1 MPSKP
6 TLNRSVPFFPGGHS
20 TQVPGRRRVARPRV
34 LGDQLHVGRAVQ
46 RADHRI
52 LVGGGHAGRCA
63 SVCVSVRMRARV
75 RACVCASVAGADV
88 VAPRRVSLLAA
99 VAVDRHRVTP
109 PSAGRGRAPCHRT
122 LQCSRRRHAAPS
134 HCCRRLHSWR
144 STYGTVR
151 CHASL
156 LRCKRQVAASD
167 ETSYDDAVATWASF
181 DAATR
186 AQVSAQS

>member
-1 MPSKP
+1 MPSTP
-6 TLNRSVPFFPGGHS
+6 TLNRSAPFFPGGNS
-20 TQVPGRRRVARPRV
+20 SQVPGRRRVARPRV

-63 SVCVSVRMRARV
+63 SVCVSVRA

-99 VAVDRHRVTP
+99 VAVDRHSVTP

-134 HCCRRLHSWR
+134 RCCRMLHSWR
-144 STYGTVR
+144 STYAGPSDAMPR
-151 CHASL
+151 CSVANGRSRRRMRRVTMMPSQHGRASTL
-156 LRCKRQVAASD
+156 LPGLRCRPSPD
-167 ETSYDDAVATWASF
+167 E
-181 DAATR
+181 
-186 AQVSAQS
+186 